1 MRELPISIQRAMLR
15 RNALAS
21 LLAMFMVLGM
31 AGYFPWSS
39 MIVTLSLVG
48 IGYIFFIS
56 KKAKRLKALKENK
69 RLSHSYAKSIE
80 NFVDN
85 SLIIGLP
92 VLAVGLF
99 GLHWLIGFSG
109 RIVDLVF
116 YPSLAALSLLIALGF
131 YLAQLPALFPDYKAK
146 AFTMKKA

>member
-1 MRELPISIQRAMLR
+1 MRELPISTQRAMLR

-48 IGYIFFIS
+48 IGYVLFMS

-80 NFVDN
+80 NIIDS

-99 GLHWLIGFSG
+99 GLHWLVGFSG
-109 RIVDLVF
+109 RIVDLFF
-116 YPSLAALSLLIALGF
+116 YPSLAALSLLVALGF
-131 YLAQLPALFPDYKAK
+131 YLAQLPALFP
-146 AFTMKKA
+146 